1 MSKIIKKAD
10 IVLFV
15 CLVLA
20 GAVMS
25 LAALTSGKEGAN
37 VVITVD
43 GSVYGT
49 YPLSEDREITVSRN
63 GHMNKITIKDNTV
76 QMSEADCSNR
86 LCIKTGRISRTNEAI
101 VCLPNRVMVKITGG
115 DSDVDVIT

>member
-49 YPLSEDREITVSRN
+49 YPLSEDREIKVSRN
-63 GHMNKITIKDNTV
+63 GYRAPM
-76 QMSEADCSNR
+76 R
-86 LCIKTGRISRTNEAI
+86 LSYACPTESW
-101 VCLPNRVMVKITGG
+101 
-115 DSDVDVIT
+115 

>member
-43 GSVYGT
+43 DSVYGT